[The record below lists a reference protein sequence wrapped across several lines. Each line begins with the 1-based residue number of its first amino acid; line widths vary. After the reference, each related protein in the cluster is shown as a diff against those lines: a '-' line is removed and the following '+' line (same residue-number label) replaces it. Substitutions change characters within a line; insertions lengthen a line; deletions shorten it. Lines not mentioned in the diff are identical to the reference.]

1 MLSPNHLRLQ
11 IYKKAGTLTDLHS
24 HPLPAGFENCLKRG
38 SFADLNIRL
47 TFMFLLGSTAPFLP
61 YLLLMLTTL
70 AAWWGDW
77 SADGAKSGDSAQ
89 EQRVKTVAGAP
100 EFEAGYILQKIP
112 AKKEIR
118 TQSGPAADAVH
129 SRLHKIC
136 GAALTFLRMEA
147 PENSYP
153 CHYAQSKQWRGPPA
167 KEYSQQ

>member
-1 MLSPNHLRLQ
+1 
-11 IYKKAGTLTDLHS
+11 
-24 HPLPAGFENCLKRG
+24 
-38 SFADLNIRL
+38 
-47 TFMFLLGSTAPFLP
+47 MFLLGSTAPFLP

-77 SADGAKSGDSAQ
+77 SAGSTEPGDSAQ
-89 EQRVKTVAGAP
+89 LQRVEAVAGAP

-118 TQSGPAADAVH
+118 TQSEPPAKAVP
-129 SRLHKIC
+129 SRLQKLFS
-136 GAALTFLRMEA
+136 AVRTFLRMEA

>member
-1 MLSPNHLRLQ
+1 MLPPKHLRLQ

-24 HPLPAGFENCLKRG
+24 HPLPAGFENCLKRA

-77 SADGAKSGDSAQ
+77 SAGSTESGDSAQ
-89 EQRVKTVAGAP
+89 EQRVEAVAGAP
-100 EFEAGYILQKIP
+100 EFEAGYFLQKIP

-118 TQSGPAADAVH
+118 TQSGPAAKAVP
-129 SRLHKIC
+129 SPFQKVI
-136 GAALTFLRMEA
+136 GAVRTFLRMEA
-147 PENSYP
+147 PENS
-153 CHYAQSKQWRGPPA
+153 CSCRYAQSKQWRGPPA
-167 KEYSQQ
+167 KE

>member
-1 MLSPNHLRLQ
+1 MLPPKHLRLQ

-24 HPLPAGFENCLKRG
+24 NPLPAGFENCLKRG

-77 SADGAKSGDSAQ
+77 SAGSTESGDSAQ
-89 EQRVKTVAGAP
+89 VQRVEAVAGAP
-100 EFEAGYILQKIP
+100 EFEVSYILQKIP

-118 TQSGPAADAVH
+118 TQSEPPAKAAP

-136 GAALTFLRMEA
+136 GAARTLLRMEA
-147 PENSYP
+147 PENS
-153 CHYAQSKQWRGPPA
+153 CSCRYAQSKQWRGPPA
-167 KEYSQQ
+167 KE

>member
-1 MLSPNHLRLQ
+1 
-11 IYKKAGTLTDLHS
+11 
-24 HPLPAGFENCLKRG
+24 
-38 SFADLNIRL
+38 
-47 TFMFLLGSTAPFLP
+47 
-61 YLLLMLTTL
+61 MLTTL

-77 SADGAKSGDSAQ
+77 SAGSTEPGDSAQ
-89 EQRVKTVAGAP
+89 EQRVEAVAGAP

-118 TQSGPAADAVH
+118 TQSGPAADVVP

-136 GAALTFLRMEA
+136 GAARTLQRIEA

-167 KEYSQQ
+167 KE

>member
-1 MLSPNHLRLQ
+1 MLPPKHLRLQ

-24 HPLPAGFENCLKRG
+24 HPLPAGFENCLKRA

-77 SADGAKSGDSAQ
+77 SAGSTESGDSAQ
-89 EQRVKTVAGAP
+89 EQRVEAVAGAP
-100 EFEAGYILQKIP
+100 EFEAGYFLQNIP

-118 TQSGPAADAVH
+118 TQSGPAADVVP
-129 SRLHKIC
+129 SRLQKLFS
-136 GAALTFLRMEA
+136 AARTLLRMEA
-147 PENSYP
+147 PERSCS

-167 KEYSQQ
+167 KE